1 MLEKIKSTLF
11 YAGADRSSIKRVIEE
26 IQKTNQVMLCTLS
39 LIAVGSMTVMLIS
52 SFFSPGLRQNRVAY
66 VLGSLLSLVVF
77 VLSFLAKKYVWMVN
91 PLIYLACSIYYV
103 YGIFIGTITEPEG
116 KTVTFIVML
125 VIMPIVF
132 VEPPFKTA
140 IVVIFYDAVFIVLC
154 LINKTGKVQTIDII
168 DGILFGFL
176 GIAAGTVINQM
187 KVRAYIS
194 EQKIREISRVDQL
207 TGVNNRNAYELDLFS
222 VPEVCKHSLACV
234 YIDVNGLHELNN
246 KKGHK
251 AGDIMLTCV
260 AEQIKIEFPTGTVY
274 RIGGDEFL
282 VFIPDASRA
291 DICYSAIKL
300 TRTLEQKGY
309 HIAVGYETSGI
320 RYLSID
326 NLVRT
331 AELKMFMDK
340 NAFYENVEDRDMRE
354 KR

>member
-1 MLEKIKSTLF
+1 MLEKLKSTLL
-11 YAGADRSSIKRVIEE
+11 YAGADRSSIKRVIGN

-39 LIAVGSMTVMLIS
+39 IIAAGLTVVMLIS
-52 SFFSPGLRQNRVAY
+52 SFFSPGLTQNRIAY
-66 VLGSLLSLVVF
+66 ILGSVLSLTVF
-77 VLSFLAKKYVWMVN
+77 GLSFLAKRYVWLVN

-116 KTVTFIVML
+116 KTVTFMIML

-132 VEPPFKTA
+132 VERPFKTA
-140 IVVIFYDAVFIVLC
+140 IVVIFYDTVFIVLC

-168 DGILFGFL
+168 DAILFGFL
-176 GIAAGTVINQM
+176 GIASGTVMNQM

-194 EQKIREISRVDQL
+194 EQKVREISRVDQL

-222 VPEVCKHSLACV
+222 VPEGCKYSLACV

-251 AGDIMLTCV
+251 AGDIMLTHI
-260 AEQIKIEFPTGTVY
+260 AEQIKNEFPTGTVY

-282 VFIPDASRA
+282 IFIPDISRA
-291 DICYSAIKL
+291 DVGYSSIKL
-300 TRTLEQKGY
+300 TKTLEEKGY
-309 HIAVGYETSGI
+309 HIAVGYETASI
-320 RYLSID
+320 RYLSVD

-340 NAFYENVEDRDMRE
+340 NAFYENVEDREMRE
-354 KR
+354 RK